1 MKNKKSNVRSRWL
14 IKGSAMVTTIVI
26 FAVVSMVYLS
36 VTNISMDPRN
46 WTALGADAD
55 PGNGNCGL
63 CNIFIYPHAADPA
76 TTYGSNITEG
86 NSYAY
91 SNALNTTL
99 TGYVPHST
107 TFDIVIKYQFN
118 TTTAKCSTNATWMMS
133 WVNST
138 IRCPGLSIN
147 ANATMSEVNVTATPN
162 QMWVQ
167 FYVNNGGSGYTITHG
182 QEINVTHYTPYAYW

>member
-1 MKNKKSNVRSRWL
+1 MKKL
-14 IKGSAMVTTIVI
+14 ILGSAMVTAFVIGAVCTMTFLFSSDIEEITIDQ
-26 FAVVSMVYLS
+26 AVRKWIPL
-36 VTNISMDPRN
+36 
-46 WTALGADAD
+46 ADAD